1 LVTLLLTLGFS
12 SCSKEDISMLVGEGT
27 AIISGIVSDKG
38 TGAPLKEI
46 KIIYEAY
53 DLRGR
58 LIDTK
63 TSYSSGEGIYTIEA
77 TGYTSAINCT
87 LTASG
92 TDNGYSESRIE
103 LSIDWNGPSYNS
115 AEGSFV
121 VNDCNFFLTKSAM
134 R

>member
-1 LVTLLLTLGFS
+1 
-12 SCSKEDISMLVGEGT
+12 MLVGEGT

-38 TGAPLKEI
+38 TGIPLKEI
-46 KIIYEAY
+46 KIIYAAY

-77 TGYTSAINCT
+77 AGYTSAINCT

-121 VNDCNFFLTKSAM
+121 ANDCNFFLTKSAV

>member
-1 LVTLLLTLGFS
+1 
-12 SCSKEDISMLVGEGT
+12 MLVGEGT

-38 TGAPLKEI
+38 TGIPLKEI

-77 TGYTSAINCT
+77 AGYTSAINCT

-121 VNDCNFFLTKSAM
+121 VNDCNFFLTKSAV